1 MSPNLGLL
9 FLFLNEEK
17 YMQEITGSIKL
28 LLKGLPITN
37 DIVNSMVGK
46 PINDYNGNKIGVID
60 YVDIENDIFHGT
72 LSEELK

>member
-1 MSPNLGLL
+1 
-9 FLFLNEEK
+9 
-17 YMQEITGSIKL
+17 MQEITGSIKL

-60 YVDIENDIFHGT
+60 YVDIENDIFHGI